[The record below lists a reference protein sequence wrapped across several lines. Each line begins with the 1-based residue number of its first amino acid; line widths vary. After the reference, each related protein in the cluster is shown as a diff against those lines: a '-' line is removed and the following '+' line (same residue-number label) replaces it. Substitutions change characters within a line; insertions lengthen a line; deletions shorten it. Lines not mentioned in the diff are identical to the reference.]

1 MPHVRR
7 SARLADRDGLHARP
21 CARIAE
27 IARRSASEVTLAYG
41 DATADAKSVLD
52 LMMLTAAGGEE
63 LTVDANGR
71 DAQAVVDR
79 IVAVIEAQGEP

>member
-27 IARRSASEVTLAYG
+27 IARRSASAVTLAHG

-52 LMMLTAAGGEE
+52 LMMLTAACGEE
-63 LTVDANGR
+63 LTVDAEGR
-71 DAQAVVDR
+71 DAQAVVDE
-79 IVAVIEAQGEP
+79 IVAVLEAPGEP